1 METNSVTNAISM
13 LRKKPHKDYVEMTNT
28 YRPMMHLFI

>member
-1 METNSVTNAISM
+1 METNNVTNAIYAQ
-13 LRKKPHKDYVEMTNT
+13 KKPHKDYVEMTNT